1 MTSSQPSLPTTP
13 SSSAAPRHRSDAS
26 SGVSSD
32 GSTAAS
38 ALDHPLAGQSLKVG
52 YEERLVL
59 DGVDIAVA
67 PGKLTVLLGPNGSG
81 KSTLLKTLARTL
93 KPQGGQVLL
102 DGQDLH
108 RRSTREVAQHLGL
121 LPQGP
126 TAPEGLS
133 VRQLVAMGRFPHQR
147 LWQRDARRD
156 AEVVKQAMAYTRVT
170 EFAERHVDTL
180 SGGQRQRC
188 WIAMVLAQQ
197 TDLILL
203 DEPTTFLDLKVQVD
217 LLELLSGLAHDQG
230 RTLLLV
236 LHDLNLAAAYAD
248 ELVMMRDGRILTSG
262 SPREVFTADNLKR
275 VFDLDAH
282 VMVDPESGKPLCV
295 PLLGRRESQTAQ
307 QRPTDES
314 PAPHTQAR
322 HPSTTSGPRP

>member
-1 MTSSQPSLPTTP
+1 M
-13 SSSAAPRHRSDAS
+13 SSSPSFPPKPSRPAPRQ
-26 SGVSSD
+26 
-32 GSTAAS
+32 AAS
-38 ALDHPLAGQSLKVG
+38 HRLQGTALTVG
-52 YEERLVL
+52 YEDRVVL
-59 DGVDIAVA
+59 DGVDITIA

-93 KPQGGQVLL
+93 SPQSGQVLL
-102 DGQDLH
+102 DGQAIH
-108 RRSTREVAQHLGL
+108 HQSTREVAKRLGL

-156 AEVVKQAMAYTRVT
+156 AEVIAEAMAYTHVT
-170 EFAERHVDTL
+170 EFADRHVDAL

-217 LLELLSGLAHDQG
+217 LLELLTGLAHDQG

-248 ELVMMRDGRILTSG
+248 ELVMLRDGRIITSG
-262 SPREVFTADNLKR
+262 TPAEVFTRANLKQ
-275 VFDLDAH
+275 VFDLDAQVIH
-282 VMVDPESGKPLCV
+282 DPASGRPLCV
-295 PLLGRRESQTAQ
+295 PLKRRSDRAGSPLLEDRDQAAACT
-307 QRPTDES
+307 RPS
-314 PAPHTQAR
+314 
-322 HPSTTSGPRP
+322 